1 MATRLHA
8 PRLLVDGRF
17 TGPGSVVVE
26 GGRIVSVDLDDHQPV
41 TGPAPATRAQ
51 PVTELDLTA
60 GPEPV
65 TVLPDGFLTP
75 GLLDLQ
81 INGAFGVDFVD
92 AGAPDWDR
100 IRLGLLATGV
110 TGFAPT
116 VITAPL
122 PRLARALIEVETAAA
137 KSSPG
142 ARILGTHVEGP
153 FLSPDYHGAHDPALM
168 TDPTP
173 EALDV
178 LMSGPLPAILTL
190 APERRHAL
198 VAVTRLAAAGVVVSV
213 GHTAATAAQ
222 VHAAADAGA
231 RMVTHVFNAQRPL
244 GHREPGTAGA
254 ALTDPRLTVGM
265 IADLQHITGEIVGLV
280 FRAAAGRV
288 ALVTDAV
295 AAMGVDPDQDRTV
308 LGGTEVVLDAEGLPR
323 RPDGTIAGSVLR
335 LDQAVRNA
343 AACGVD
349 LAAALDAVTRT
360 PADLLRR
367 NDLGRLA
374 PGALADLVWW
384 SDDLQIRQVWLA
396 GVPGLATLPRSA

>member
-1 MATRLHA
+1 MATRLCA
-8 PRLLVDGRF
+8 PRVLVDGRF
-17 TGPGSVVVE
+17 TGPGAVVVE
-26 GGRIVSVDLDDHQPV
+26 GGRIVRVDGPQHRDAAPVAVADSVAERVD
-41 TGPAPATRAQ
+41 
-51 PVTELDLTA
+51 
-60 GPEPV
+60 
-65 TVLPDGFLTP
+65 LPDGFLTP
-75 GLLDLQ
+75 GLLDVQ
-81 INGAFGVDFVD
+81 INGAFGVDFAD
-92 AGAPDWDR
+92 AGAPDWER
-100 IRLGLLATGV
+100 IRRALLGTGV

-122 PRLARALIEVETAAA
+122 PRLARALVDVAAA
-137 KSSPG
+137 AALPCAG
-142 ARILGTHVEGP
+142 ARILGAHVEGP
-153 FLSPDYHGAHDPALM
+153 FLSPEYHGAHDPALL

-178 LMSGPLPAILTL
+178 LLSGPAPLIVTL

-198 VAVTRLAAAGVVVSV
+198 PAIARLAAAGCVVSV

-265 IADLQHITGEIVGLV
+265 IADLQHVAGEIVGLV

-295 AAMGVDPDQDRTV
+295 AAMGVDHDRTV
-308 LGGTEVVLDAEGLPR
+308 VGGAAVMLGGAALVLDTAGLPR

-343 AACGVD
+343 VACGVD
-349 LAAALDAVTRT
+349 LADALHAVTRV
-360 PADLLRR
+360 PADLVRR
-367 NDLGRLA
+367 DDLGRLA
-374 PGALADLVWW
+374 AGAVADLVWW
-384 SDDLQIRQVWLA
+384 GDDLEIREVWLGGA
-396 GVPGLATLPRSA
+396 ATLAGLPGSA